1 MFSLFGGACACAG
14 LSFFCVLSVY
24 ARGEDSV
31 TFFLISLQVP
41 MSIEVSALFNCK
53 SPGKYLIFGC

>member
-1 MFSLFGGACACAG
+1 MLGGGFG
-14 LSFFCVLSVY
+14 
-24 ARGEDSV
+24 D
-31 TFFLISLQVP
+31 FFLISLQVP